1 MNNYAQNWIRLGSLG
16 SDRFGL
22 LELRVF
28 YTFLDILRSIC
39 SGQGY
44 PNQCA
49 ATTSRPRSDRFGLL
63 ELGVSRSFLDQLR
76 PQLSGHGWPVPVA
89 PLSCS

>member
-44 PNQCA
+44 SAQRAGDTFCPHCDVN
-49 ATTSRPRSDRFGLL
+49 
-63 ELGVSRSFLDQLR
+63 
-76 PQLSGHGWPVPVA
+76 
-89 PLSCS
+89 